1 MKILHVNYS
10 DSDGGAAIAV
20 KRLHDILSEKKIN
33 SNLLVSEKKTYDKNV
48 INIPKNAEKIKNL
61 LKDSFNRKLIKFTKK
76 ENFGS
81 HSLNLIPSK
90 LLTKINNFNAD
101 VVNLH
106 WIGNETISIK
116 DINKIKSKIV
126 WTLHDMW
133 SFCGTEHYAS
143 NDGFMYGYKKKENQS
158 KIFNFDIDRY
168 IWSLKKKNFKNIN
181 KIICTSNWMYDK
193 VKESNLF
200 KDKQIKII
208 PLPIDQNF
216 WEPVDQISAKK
227 ILNINEDEKLLVF
240 GADNFIANKRKGFE
254 LFIDS
259 IKILKQQKRDYNFKI
274 LTFGEK
280 KNLDNY
286 KSLNIQNLGY
296 INDDLTKKIVF
307 SAADVT
313 VIPSTMEAFG
323 LVAQEATHCGSPC
336 VVFDNTGLTSIIDNK
351 KNGYLANFKSSKSLA
366 EGVAWCLNE
375 MNYKQNTI
383 YDFTKKKFNTEN
395 IIDSYVNFLTS

>member
-20 KRLHDILSEKKIN
+20 KRLHDILCEKKIN
-33 SNLLVSEKKTYDKNV
+33 SNLLVSEKKTNDKNV
-48 INIPKNAEKIKNL
+48 TNIPKNTEKIKNL
-61 LKDSFNRKLIKFTKK
+61 LKDTFNRKLIKFTKK

-101 VVNLH
+101 IVNLH

-116 DINKIKSKIV
+116 DIDKIKSKIV

-133 SFCGTEHYAS
+133 PFCGTEHYAS
-143 NDGFMYGYKKKENQS
+143 NDGFMHGYKKMENQS

-168 IWSLKKKNFKNIN
+168 IWNLKKKNFKNID

-193 VKESNLF
+193 VKQSDLF

-216 WEPVDQISAKK
+216 WEPIDQISAKK
-227 ILNINEDEKLLVF
+227 NLNIDENEKLLVF

-259 IKILKQQKRDYNFKI
+259 IKILKQKGDYNFKI
-274 LTFGEK
+274 LTFGET

-296 INDDLTKKIVF
+296 INDDLTKKLVF

-313 VIPSTMEAFG
+313 VIPSTIEAFG
-323 LVAQEATHCGSPC
+323 LVAQEAAHCGSPC
-336 VVFDNTGLTSIIDNK
+336 VVFENTGLTSIIENK
-351 KNGYLANFKSSKSLA
+351 INGYVASYKSSESIAKGI
-366 EGVAWCLNE
+366 EWCLNE
-375 MNYKQNTI
+375 VNNNQKI
-383 YDFTKKKFNTEN
+383 IHDFTQKKFETEN
-395 IIDSYVNFLTS
+395 IIKSYMNFIGS

>member
-168 IWSLKKKNFKNIN
+168 IWSLKKK
-181 KIICTSNWMYDK
+181 
-193 VKESNLF
+193 
-200 KDKQIKII
+200 
-208 PLPIDQNF
+208 
-216 WEPVDQISAKK
+216 
-227 ILNINEDEKLLVF
+227 
-240 GADNFIANKRKGFE
+240 
-254 LFIDS
+254 
-259 IKILKQQKRDYNFKI
+259 
-274 LTFGEK
+274 
-280 KNLDNY
+280 
-286 KSLNIQNLGY
+286 
-296 INDDLTKKIVF
+296 
-307 SAADVT
+307 
-313 VIPSTMEAFG
+313 
-323 LVAQEATHCGSPC
+323 
-336 VVFDNTGLTSIIDNK
+336 
-351 KNGYLANFKSSKSLA
+351 
-366 EGVAWCLNE
+366 
-375 MNYKQNTI
+375 
-383 YDFTKKKFNTEN
+383 KF
-395 IIDSYVNFLTS
+395 